1 MNLYLTKTFQKRFSK
16 LPKTIQNKI
25 ETALKEIYLDLHSG
39 KRLLG
44 ELEGEF
50 SFRVGTYRIIY
61 CIDEQEN
68 IWIETV
74 RHRKNAYRR

>member
-25 ETALKEIYLDLHSG
+25 ETALKEIYLDPNSG

-50 SFRVGTYRIIY
+50 LLRVGTYRIIY
-61 CIDEQEN
+61 CIDEQKN

>member
-25 ETALKEIYLDLHSG
+25 ETALKEIYLDPYSG

-61 CIDEQEN
+61 CINEQEN

>member
-1 MNLYLTKTFQKRFSK
+1 MNLYLTRTFQKRFSK
-16 LPKTIQNKI
+16 LPKTIQSKI
-25 ETALKEIYLDLHSG
+25 EGALKEIYLDPYSG

-61 CIDEQEN
+61 CIDEQDN

-74 RHRKNAYRR
+74 RHRKNTDRR

>member
-25 ETALKEIYLDLHSG
+25 EEALKEIYLDLYSG

-50 SFRVGTYRIIY
+50 SIRVGTYRIIY

>member
-16 LPKTIQNKI
+16 LSKTIQNKI
-25 ETALKEIYLDLHSG
+25 EGALKEISLDPNSG
-39 KRLLG
+39 KKLLG
-44 ELEGEF
+44 ELEGEH

-61 CIDEQEN
+61 SIDEQDN

>member
-25 ETALKEIYLDLHSG
+25 ETALKEIYLDPHSG

>member
-25 ETALKEIYLDLHSG
+25 ETALKEIYLDPHSG

-61 CIDEQEN
+61 CIDEQDN

>member
-1 MNLYLTKTFQKRFSK
+1 MNLYLTKTFQKRLNK
-16 LPKTIQNKI
+16 LPKMIQSKI
-25 ETALKEIYLDLHSG
+25 EPALKEIYLDLYSG

-50 SFRVGTYRIIY
+50 SLRVGTYRIIY
-61 CIDEQEN
+61 CIDEQDN

>member
-16 LPKTIQNKI
+16 LPKPIQNKI
-25 ETALKEIYLDLHSG
+25 EAALKEIYLDPYSG

-50 SFRVGTYRIIY
+50 SFRVGTYRIIC
-61 CIDEQEN
+61 CIDEQDN

-74 RHRKNAYRR
+74 RHRRNAYRR

>member
-25 ETALKEIYLDLHSG
+25 ETALKEIYLNPHSG

-61 CIDEQEN
+61 CIDEQDN

>member
-1 MNLYLTKTFQKRFSK
+1 MSLYLTKTFQKRFSK
-16 LPKTIQNKI
+16 LPKTTQNKI
-25 ETALKEIYLDLHSG
+25 EEALKETYLDPYSG
-39 KRLLG
+39 KRLWG

-50 SFRVGTYRIIY
+50 SFRVGTYRVIC

>member
-1 MNLYLTKTFQKRFSK
+1 MNLYLTKMFQKRLSQ
-16 LPKTIQNKI
+16 LPKTIQSKI
-25 ETALKEIYLDLHSG
+25 EEALKEIYLDPYSG

-61 CIDEQEN
+61 CIDEQDN

>member
-1 MNLYLTKTFQKRFSK
+1 MNLYLTRTFQKRFSK
-16 LPKTIQNKI
+16 LPKTIQSKI
-25 ETALKEIYLDLHSG
+25 EGALKEIYLDPYSG

-61 CIDEQEN
+61 CIDEQDN

>member
-25 ETALKEIYLDLHSG
+25 ETALKEIYLNPHSG